1 MRSSMKSIILSP
13 APAASDRKAYAVKRM
28 NIAAQRLLHAESPAE
43 EIQSGHW
50 VLAWAVAAGARPSA
64 RALREAESS
73 MSALVELR
81 LH

>member
-1 MRSSMKSIILSP
+1 MRSSMKSIVLSP

-28 NIAAQRLLHAESPAE
+28 NIAAQRLLHAGSPSE
-43 EIQSGHW
+43 EIRAGHW

-64 RALREAESS
+64 RALREAESCVAS
-73 MSALVELR
+73 LVEWR

>member
-1 MRSSMKSIILSP
+1 MRPSMKSIVLSP
-13 APAASDRKAYAVKRM
+13 TPSTSDRKAYAVKRM
-28 NIAAQRLLHAESPAE
+28 NIAAQRLLYAESAAE
-43 EIQSGHW
+43 EIQAGHW

-73 MSALVELR
+73 MTALVELR